1 LCPVNPVGSLFFRE
15 RDLKIEKAERI
26 KRLPPYLFR
35 EIDRQKEEVRAK
47 GVDLIDLGVG
57 DPDIPTPSH
66 IIEALS
72 KAAADPGNH
81 QYPSYTGMD
90 DFNAA
95 VARWYK
101 RRFNVDLD
109 YGTEVV
115 TLIGSKEG
123 IAHIPLAFIDPG
135 DIALVASPGY
145 PVYHIGT
152 QFAGGEPYFMD
163 LLKENAFLPDLES
176 IPPEVANKAKMM
188 FINYPNNPTAAVAD
202 KSFFESVVA
211 FAKEYNVI
219 VCHDAAY
226 SEMTYDGYE
235 PPSFLEVDGAKS
247 VGIEFHSLSKTYNM
261 TGWRIGFAVGSSDV
275 IGGLGQIKSN
285 IDSGAFQAVQ
295 IAGITALEGDQACVE
310 KMRGTYQ
317 ERRDILVAGL
327 RSAGLSV
334 EKPSATF
341 YLWVEVPQ
349 GYTSAGFASL
359 LLTEAGIVTTPG
371 NGFGAAGEGYIRMAL
386 TVDRDRIREAVQRI
400 SRLGPFAH

>member
-1 LCPVNPVGSLFFRE
+1 MR
-15 RDLKIEKAERI
+15 
-26 KRLPPYLFR
+26 
-35 EIDRQKEEVRAK
+35 
-47 GVDLIDLGVG
+47 
-57 DPDIPTPSH
+57 
-66 IIEALS
+66 
-72 KAAADPGNH
+72 
-81 QYPSYTGMD
+81 

-95 VARWYK
+95 VAGWYQ
-101 RRFNVDLD
+101 RRFGVELD
-109 YGTEVV
+109 PGEEVV

-163 LLKENAFLPDLES
+163 LLKENGFLPDLES
-176 IPPEVANKAKMM
+176 IPPGVDSKAKMM
-188 FINYPNNPTAAVAD
+188 FINYPNNPTAAVANKD
-202 KSFFESVVA
+202 FFESVVA
-211 FAKEYNVI
+211 FATEYNII

-247 VGIEFHSLSKTYNM
+247 IGIEFHSLSKTYNM
-261 TGWRIGFAVGSSDV
+261 TGWRIGFAVGCADV
-275 IGGLGQIKSN
+275 ISGLGQVKSN

-295 IAGITALEGDQACVE
+295 IAGSTALEGDQTCVE
-310 KMRGTYQ
+310 EMRQTYQ

-349 GYTSAGFASL
+349 GYTSAGFAGL
-359 LLTEAGIVTTPG
+359 LLTESGIVTTPG

-386 TVDRDRIREAVQRI
+386 TVDRDRIREAVKRI
-400 SRLGPFAH
+400 EGIGA

>member
-1 LCPVNPVGSLFFRE
+1 M
-15 RDLKIEKAERI
+15 KIEKAERL
-26 KRLPPYLFR
+26 KRLPPYLFK

-47 GVDLIDLGVG
+47 GVDIIDLGVG
-57 DPDIPTPSH
+57 DPDIPTPPH

-81 QYPSYTGMD
+81 RYPSYTGMD
-90 DFNAA
+90 DFNAT

-101 RRFNVDLD
+101 RRFGVDLD
-109 YGTEVV
+109 YSTEVV

-123 IAHIPLAFIDPG
+123 IAHIPLAFIDTG

-145 PVYHIGT
+145 PVYHIGI

-163 LLKENAFLPDLES
+163 LLKENGFLPDLES
-176 IPPEVANKAKMM
+176 ISPEVANKAKMM

-202 KSFFESVVA
+202 KGFFESVVA
-211 FAKEYNVI
+211 FAEEYNVI
-219 VCHDAAY
+219 VCHDGAY
-226 SEMTYDGYE
+226 SEMSFDGYE

-275 IGGLGQIKSN
+275 ISGLGQIKSN

-295 IAGITALEGDQACVE
+295 IAGITALEGDQTCVAE
-310 KMRGTYQ
+310 MRRTYQ
-317 ERRDILVAGL
+317 ERRDILVDGL
-327 RSAGLSV
+327 RSVGLFS
-334 EKPSATF
+334 EKPRATF
-341 YLWVEVPQ
+341 YVWVEVPK
-349 GYTSAGFASL
+349 GYTSAGLTSL

-371 NGFGAAGEGYIRMAL
+371 NGFGSAGEGYIRMAL
-386 TVDRDRIREAVQRI
+386 TVDRDRMQEAVQRI
-400 SRLGPFAH
+400 ERVGL

>member
-1 LCPVNPVGSLFFRE
+1 LEGK
-15 RDLKIEKAERI
+15 LKIEKAERL
-26 KRLPPYLFR
+26 KRLPPYLFK

-47 GVDLIDLGVG
+47 GVDIIDLGVG
-57 DPDIPTPSH
+57 DPDIPTPPH

-81 QYPSYTGMD
+81 RYPSYTGMD
-90 DFNAA
+90 DFNAT

-101 RRFNVDLD
+101 RRFGVDLD
-109 YGTEVV
+109 YSTEVV

-123 IAHIPLAFIDPG
+123 IAHIPLAFIDTG

-145 PVYHIGT
+145 PVYHIGI

-163 LLKENAFLPDLES
+163 LLKENGFLPDLES
-176 IPPEVANKAKMM
+176 ISPEVANKAKMM

-202 KSFFESVVA
+202 KGFFESVVA
-211 FAKEYNVI
+211 FAEEYNVI
-219 VCHDAAY
+219 VCHDGAY
-226 SEMTYDGYE
+226 SEMSFDGYE

-275 IGGLGQIKSN
+275 ISGLGQIKSN

-295 IAGITALEGDQACVE
+295 IAGITALEGDQTCVAE
-310 KMRGTYQ
+310 MRRTYQ
-317 ERRDILVAGL
+317 ERRDILVDGL
-327 RSAGLSV
+327 RSVGLFS
-334 EKPSATF
+334 EKPRATF
-341 YLWVEVPQ
+341 YVWVEVPK
-349 GYTSAGFASL
+349 GYTSAGLTSL

-371 NGFGAAGEGYIRMAL
+371 NGFGSAGEGYIRMAL
-386 TVDRDRIREAVQRI
+386 TVDRDRMQEAVQRI
-400 SRLGPFAH
+400 ERVGL